1 MDDGE
6 PLRVRDSSNLTDGDW
21 TEIERW
27 QRAYCQGGIA
37 RLYQVMDRLAAR
49 NSACHVRLV
58 EAFWPETVRQT
69 IWDQFL
75 QAGMRQ
81 DDVADLMRKLE
92 QRLGVAVRINGK
104 GRPYIGSA

>member
-27 QRAYCQGGIA
+27 QQAYCQGGIA
-37 RLYQVMDRLAAR
+37 KLYQVMDRLAAR

-75 QAGMRQ
+75 QAGMRE